1 MIEVDGLTKKY
12 GRLTAVD
19 GVSFTVGDGECF
31 ALLGLNGAGKT
42 TLIDMLSTQ
51 KRPTGGRATVG
62 GFDLLSQREEIRK
75 IVNVSPQE
83 SAFAG
88 NLTVR
93 ENLSL
98 IADLYGLE
106 DKKTRIDRT
115 IAEFG
120 LGEKE
125 NVRCKKLSGG
135 QQRRLSIAL
144 AILTRPKLLFLDEP
158 TLGLDVRARRALWE
172 TVQGLKSRMTIF
184 LTTHYLEEV
193 EFLADRAAIVSRGRI
208 RAVGTVGE
216 IREKTGVGS
225 LEEAFIRLTE
235 EET

>member
-193 EFLADRAAIVSRGRI
+193 EFLADRAAIVSRGRL

-216 IREKTGVGS
+216 IREKTGEG
-225 LEEAFIRLTE
+225 R
-235 EET
+235 